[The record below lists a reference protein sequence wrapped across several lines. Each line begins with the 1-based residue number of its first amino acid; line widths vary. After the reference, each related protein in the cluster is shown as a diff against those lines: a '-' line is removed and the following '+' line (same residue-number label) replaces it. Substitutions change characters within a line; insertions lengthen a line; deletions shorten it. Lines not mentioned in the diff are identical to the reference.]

1 MVKFMNK
8 TNSFVEFLKKEF
20 MVVKALGVVYGDI
33 GTSPIYTFAVVF
45 LVAIPT
51 VENIFGLI
59 SLFIWT
65 LTILVTIQYAW
76 LATSLSKRG
85 EGGTIVLL
93 QIILSKIKNVKQ
105 IAIITILSFIGF
117 SLMIGDAVITPA
129 ISILSAVEG
138 IALIPGLEGISR
150 EILLIIAALIAI
162 CLFIVQKKGVEKVA
176 SAFGPVM
183 IVWFFTIGGV
193 GLYFTIQNPSVI
205 VALSPMYAINFIIDN
220 PMLTFLVLSDV
231 ILVAT
236 GGEALYADMGHLG
249 RLPIL
254 KGWLFVFIALAFC
267 YFGQG
272 AVVIANSASA
282 TSPLFEMIKSIS
294 ANLYVGFVILA
305 ILATIIASQAMISGV
320 FSVLYQAMTTKIF
333 PHLKVVYTSNE
344 LRSQIYIG
352 VINWALLFCVLCALF
367 IFRESAKLA
376 SAYGLAV
383 SGAMTITAFLMIIIF
398 FKQENYIKA
407 IIAFLSFIVSGIFFI
422 SCTLKIPH
430 GGYWSLIISMIPLL
444 IVLIYTKGQER
455 LYKALK
461 VVSKDKFLEEFGKT
475 YKETNTIPGVGI
487 FFARRQD
494 TIPTY
499 ISKTMFENSIVYK
512 RNIIATVKP
521 TSDPHGISTELEIL
535 QEGMEVLNIKVGYM
549 EMIDVEEILVNKNID
564 AKTIFYGQEEI
575 IATNPIWIFFA
586 SMKNLAPS
594 FVSFYKFPHDRL
606 IGVTRRV
613 EL

>member
-1 MVKFMNK
+1 MNK
-8 TNSFVEFLKKEF
+8 TNSFIEFLKKEF
-20 MVVKALGVVYGDI
+20 MVIKALGVVYGDI

-45 LVAIPT
+45 LVAMPT
-51 VENIFGLI
+51 VENIFGLL

-93 QIILSKIKNVKQ
+93 QIILSKIKNAKQ

-138 IALIPGLEGISR
+138 IALIPGFEGTSR
-150 EILLIIAALIAI
+150 EVLLIIASLIAI

-176 SAFGPVM
+176 SAFGPIM
-183 IVWFFTIGGV
+183 IIWFLTIGGV
-193 GLYFTIQNPSVI
+193 GLYFTIQNPSVLL
-205 VALSPMYAINFIIDN
+205 ALSPTYAINFIIEN
-220 PMLTFLVLSDV
+220 PFLTFLVLADV

-254 KGWLFVFIALAFC
+254 KGWLFVFIALALC

-272 AVVIANSASA
+272 AFVIANSASA
-282 TSPLFEMIKSIS
+282 TSPLFEMIKSVSPNI
-294 ANLYVGFVILA
+294 YVGFVILA
-305 ILATIIASQAMISGV
+305 ILATIIASQAMISGI

-333 PHLKVVYTSNE
+333 PHLKVNYTSNE

-352 VINWALLFCVLCALF
+352 VVNWTLLLCVLCALF
-367 IFRESAKLA
+367 VFRESSKLA

-383 SGAMTITAFLMIIIF
+383 SGAMTITALLMIIIF
-398 FKQENYIKA
+398 LKQENYIKTAFA
-407 IIAFLSFIVSGIFFI
+407 ILSLIVSGIFFI

-430 GGYWSLIISMIPLL
+430 GGYWSLIMSMVPLT
-444 IVLIYTKGQER
+444 IVLIYTKGQEK
-455 LYKALK
+455 LYQALK
-461 VVSKDKFLEEFGKT
+461 IVSKDEFLEQFKKT
-475 YKETNTIPGVGI
+475 YKQTNPISGVGM

-499 ISKTMFENSIVYK
+499 IAKTMFENNIIYE
-512 RNIIATVKP
+512 RNIIATVK
-521 TSDPHGISTELEIL
+521 TMNEPHGISSELEVI
-535 QEGMEVLNIKVGYM
+535 QEGIELLNIKVGYM
-549 EMIDVEEILVNKNID
+549 EMLDVEDVLASKNID

-606 IGVTRRV
+606 LGVTRRV

>member
-1 MVKFMNK
+1 MLSNK
-8 TNSFVEFLKKEF
+8 NSFIEFLKKEF

-45 LVAIPT
+45 LVASPT
-51 VENIFGLI
+51 IENIFGLI

-93 QIILSKIKNVKQ
+93 QIILSKIKNAKQ
-105 IAIITILSFIGF
+105 IAIVTILSFIGF

-138 IALIPGLEGISR
+138 VLLIPNFESTSR

-162 CLFIVQKKGVEKVA
+162 CLFIVQKNGVEKVA
-176 SAFGPVM
+176 SAFGPIM
-183 IVWFFTIGGV
+183 IVWFLTIGGV
-193 GLYFTIQNPSVI
+193 GLYFTILNPSVLL
-205 VALSPMYAINFIIDN
+205 ALSPIHAIRFIIEN
-220 PMLTFLVLSDV
+220 PMLTFLVLADV

-254 KGWLFVFIALAFC
+254 KGWLFVFIALVLC
-267 YFGQG
+267 YLGQG
-272 AVVIANSASA
+272 AIVMANTDAAS
-282 TSPLFEMIKSIS
+282 SPLFEMMKAVSS
-294 ANLYVGFVILA
+294 NLYIAFVILA

-333 PHLKVVYTSNE
+333 PHLSVIYTSNE

-352 VINWALLFCVLCALF
+352 IINWSLLICVLCALF
-367 IFRESAKLA
+367 VFQESSKLA

-383 SGAMTITAFLMIIIF
+383 SGAMTITALLMVVIF
-398 FKQENYIKA
+398 YKENNFIKMLFS
-407 IIAFLSFIVSGIFFI
+407 ILSFIVSAIFFI

-430 GGYWSLIISMIPLL
+430 GGYWSLIISMVPLTV
-444 IVLIYTKGQER
+444 VLVYTKGQEK

-461 VVSKDKFLEEFGKT
+461 IISKNEFLKEFT
-475 YKETNTIPGVGI
+475 SIYSNTNHIPGIGM

-499 ISKTMFENSIVYK
+499 IAKTMFENNIIYE
-512 RNIIATVKP
+512 RNIIATVKI
-521 TSDPHGISTELEIL
+521 TNDPNGISAQLETI
-535 QEGMEVLNIKVGYM
+535 ENGIEILNIKVGYM
-549 EMIDVEEILVNKNID
+549 EMLDVEEILASKNIE

-575 IATNPIWIFFA
+575 VSKNLIWIFFA

-606 IGVTRRV
+606 LGVMRRI

>member
-1 MVKFMNK
+1 MDKK
-8 TNSFVEFLKKEF
+8 NSFIEFLKKEF

-45 LVAIPT
+45 LVALPT

-93 QIILSKIKNVKQ
+93 QIILSKIKNAKQ

-138 IALIPGLEGISR
+138 VLLIPGFEATSR
-150 EILLIIAALIAI
+150 EILLIAAAIIAI
-162 CLFIVQKKGVEKVA
+162 CLFIVQKSGVEKVA
-176 SAFGPVM
+176 SAFGPIM
-183 IVWFFTIGGV
+183 IIWFLTIGGV
-193 GLYFTIQNPSVI
+193 GLYFTILNPSVLL
-205 VALSPMYAINFIIDN
+205 ALSPTYAIDFILNN
-220 PMLTFLVLSDV
+220 PMLTFLVLADV

-272 AVVIANSASA
+272 AVVMANADSA
-282 TSPLFEMIKSIS
+282 TSPLFEMIKSVS
-294 ANLYVGFVILA
+294 PSLYVGFVILA

-333 PHLKVVYTSNE
+333 PHLKVIYTSNE

-352 VINWALLFCVLCALF
+352 VVNWALLFCVLCVLF
-367 IFRESAKLA
+367 VFRESAKLA

-398 FKQENYIKA
+398 FKEKNYAKTI
-407 IIAFLSFIVSGIFFI
+407 FSLLSFFISAIFFI

-430 GGYWSLIISMIPLL
+430 GGYWSLIISMVPLL
-444 IVLIYTKGQER
+444 IVLIYTKGQKK

-461 VVSKDKFLEEFGKT
+461 IVPKDIFLEQFAKT
-475 YKETNTIPGVGI
+475 YKESNPIAGVGM

-499 ISKTMFENSIVYK
+499 IAKTMFENGIIYE
-512 RNIIATVKP
+512 RNIIATVKAMN
-521 TSDPHGISTELEIL
+521 DPHGISAELDVI
-535 QEGMEVLNIKVGYM
+535 QDGVEVLNIKVGYM
-549 EMIDVEEILVNKNID
+549 EMLDVEEILSSKNID

-575 IATNPIWIFFA
+575 VSTNPIWISFA

>member
-1 MVKFMNK
+1 MNK
-8 TNSFVEFLKKEF
+8 NNSFIEFLKKEF

-45 LVAIPT
+45 LVASPT
-51 VENIFGLI
+51 IENIFGLI

-93 QIILSKIKNVKQ
+93 QIILSKIKNAKQ

-138 IALIPGLEGISR
+138 IALIPGFETTSR

-162 CLFIVQKKGVEKVA
+162 CLFIVQKNGVEKVA
-176 SAFGPVM
+176 SAFGPIM
-183 IVWFFTIGGV
+183 IVWFLTIGGV
-193 GLYFTIQNPSVI
+193 GLYFTILNPSVLL
-205 VALSPMYAINFIIDN
+205 ALSPTYAITFILHN
-220 PMLTFLVLSDV
+220 PMLTFLVLADV

-254 KGWLFVFIALAFC
+254 KGWLFVFITLAFC

-272 AVVIANSASA
+272 ALVIANTETAS
-282 TSPLFEMIKSIS
+282 SPLFEMIKAFSP
-294 ANLYVGFVILA
+294 NLYVGFVILA
-305 ILATIIASQAMISGV
+305 IFATIIASQAMISGV

-367 IFRESAKLA
+367 LFKESAKLA

-398 FKQENYIKA
+398 AKQKNSIKA
-407 IIAFLSFIVSGIFFI
+407 VISFLSFIASGVFFT

-430 GGYWSLIISMIPLL
+430 GGYWSLIISMLPLL
-444 IVLIYTKGQER
+444 IVLVYTKGQEK

-461 VVSKDKFLEEFGKT
+461 IVSKEDFLEEFTKVYEKT
-475 YKETNTIPGVGI
+475 NHIPGIGM

-499 ISKTMFENSIVYK
+499 IEKTMFENNIIYE
-512 RNIIATVKP
+512 RNIIATVKITNEP
-521 TSDPHGISTELEIL
+521 NGINAQLESIQNGIEL
-535 QEGMEVLNIKVGYM
+535 LNIKVGYM
-549 EMIDVEEILVNKNID
+549 EMLDVENILTSKNIE

-575 IATNPIWIFFA
+575 VSKNPIWIFFA

-606 IGVTRRV
+606 LGVMRRI

>member
-1 MVKFMNK
+1 MDKK
-8 TNSFVEFLKKEF
+8 KSFIEFLKKEF

-45 LVAIPT
+45 LVALPT

-93 QIILSKIKNVKQ
+93 QIILSKIKNAKQ

-138 IALIPGLEGISR
+138 VLLIPGFEATSR
-150 EILLIIAALIAI
+150 EILLIAAAIIAI
-162 CLFIVQKKGVEKVA
+162 CLFIVQKSGVEKVA
-176 SAFGPVM
+176 SAFGPIM
-183 IVWFFTIGGV
+183 IIWFLTIGGV
-193 GLYFTIQNPSVI
+193 GLYFTILNPSVLL
-205 VALSPMYAINFIIDN
+205 ALSPTYAINFILNN
-220 PMLTFLVLSDV
+220 PMLTFLVLADV

-272 AVVIANSASA
+272 AVVMANADTA
-282 TSPLFEMIKSIS
+282 TSPLFEMIKSVS
-294 ANLYVGFVILA
+294 PSLYVGFVILA

-333 PHLKVVYTSNE
+333 PHLKVIYTSNE

-352 VINWALLFCVLCALF
+352 VVNWALLFCVLCVLF
-367 IFRESAKLA
+367 VFKESAKLA

-398 FKQENYIKA
+398 FKERNYAKTI
-407 IIAFLSFIVSGIFFI
+407 FSLLSFFISAIFFI

-430 GGYWSLIISMIPLL
+430 GGYWSLIISMVPLL
-444 IVLIYTKGQER
+444 IVLIYTKGQKK

-461 VVSKDKFLEEFGKT
+461 IVHKDIFLEQFAKT
-475 YKETNTIPGVGI
+475 YIEANPIAGVGM

-499 ISKTMFENSIVYK
+499 IAKTMFENGIIYE
-512 RNIIATVKP
+512 RNIIATVKAMN
-521 TSDPHGISTELEIL
+521 DPHGISAELDVI
-535 QEGMEVLNIKVGYM
+535 QEGIEVLNIKVGYM
-549 EMIDVEEILVNKNID
+549 EMLDVEEILASKNID

-575 IATNPIWIFFA
+575 VSTNPIWISFA